1 MSQRW
6 YGCALSISSYTIN
19 YRGPWSQVLVA
30 PFFNAAPKQV
40 ESIER
45 MAIVGLAAGTSARQA
60 EAVFENLIVDGY
72 EIDPGIIE
80 VGRDYFGM
88 DLDNLNVIVQDG
100 RMGLAHSTN
109 LYDIISIDAYRPPYI
124 PWHLATVEFFQIA
137 EDRLVDDG
145 VMVINIG
152 RGPLNRDLVNDLS
165 TTIQAVFPSIF
176 VMDIPGSFNTIL
188 FATKQVGSWEN
199 FLSNYAHISTS
210 DSHPLLIE
218 AMTTTIDNRQG
229 APQFTRVYT
238 DDWTPIEWVTNKIVV
253 DFIRSGDLAFLR

>member
-1 MSQRW
+1 
-6 YGCALSISSYTIN
+6 
-19 YRGPWSQVLVA
+19 
-30 PFFNAAPKQV
+30 
-40 ESIER
+40 
-45 MAIVGLAAGTSARQA
+45 
-60 EAVFENLIVDGY
+60 
-72 EIDPGIIE
+72 
-80 VGRDYFGM
+80 M

-124 PWHLATVEFFQIA
+124 PWHLATVEFFQIV
-137 EDRLVDDG
+137 EDHLVDDG

-152 RGPLNRDLVNDLS
+152 RSPLNRNLVNDLS
-165 TTIQAVFPSIF
+165 TTVQAVFPSIF

-199 FLSNYAHISTS
+199 YLSNYAHISTS

-218 AMTTTIDNRQG
+218 AMTMTIDNRQG